1 MGKGGTALAVKVRGI
16 VDKVGGGVQEKKWMH
31 GRCLDLIGSGDLT
44 APEVSRGP
52 RVVSKGPRIGKAD
65 GF

>member
-1 MGKGGTALAVKVRGI
+1 MNA
-16 VDKVGGGVQEKKWMH
+16 GGGAQKKKWVQ
-31 GRCLDLIGSGDLT
+31 GRCLDLAGSGDLT

-52 RVVSKGPRIGKAD
+52 RAVSKGTCPRVGKAD